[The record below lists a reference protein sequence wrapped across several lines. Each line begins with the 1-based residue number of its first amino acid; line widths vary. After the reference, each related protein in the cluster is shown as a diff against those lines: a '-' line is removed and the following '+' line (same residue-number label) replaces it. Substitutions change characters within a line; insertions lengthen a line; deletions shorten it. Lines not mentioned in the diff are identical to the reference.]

1 MVDKIIPPS
10 SQEEMEVLVEV
21 VVVEVPE
28 QEDQEILPLLV
39 VHLIQ
44 FKDLL
49 VVMDILH
56 QVVLAEVVVAV
67 VLSEQM
73 ELQVVVEMVE
83 QDLLHA

>member
-1 MVDKIIPPS
+1 M
-10 SQEEMEVLVEV
+10 EV

-49 VVMDILH
+49 VVMDMLH